1 MFIKKK
7 SKFILVYLLSLI
19 IIFILLAKNVPGFKG
34 NIDQELRIITKTPII
49 LDPTQSLNS
58 NLSNV
63 YNSITNL
70 LKKKKFDEIKININF
85 ENYDILKKDRSKA
98 LKEGML
104 LNPKVVNIDL
114 EFKGKEYKASA
125 RLKGDFNDH
134 RNYAKQWSLKI
145 NLKNSESILGM
156 SEFSLVN
163 HKSRNFPYNYIISQ
177 NLNNMGLHVPKFETF
192 KVKMNGYDWGLML
205 AEEHFTSEFLELR
218 KLKDNLVFK
227 LSNEEIIKFAHLY
240 LYKDKISKEEF
251 NYLTRWQDKIV
262 TNFHNKSKILKKNDS
277 YEKTRLINYFSLMQN
292 INEKVYFDDSL
303 DDKFLEEYF
312 NIELFAKMFAS
323 SLIWGES
330 ELHST
335 NLNNVRFYIN
345 PYNLKISPMPADY
358 DFIFKQN
365 MELENIQNMIS
376 ELPYFYKPLINNK
389 NFQKNYLLA
398 LNEFEIKI
406 PEIIHIKDQL
416 CKNFTKI
423 CLNLFQNEE
432 LISNFERLKNYK
444 LKIFDFQNDS
454 TKFLISTKID
464 KKEHD
469 NFFRDLINFRAYD
482 NGLITLKNLSPFD
495 IELLSV
501 NKRNGEELKKFFNE
515 ELNASNKNIS
525 QISFNITDEIIPN
538 EEIEIKFKN
547 KITDKIRYAST
558 IVENS
563 SNITNINTKNINLK
577 KFLNSNISLKKNDL
591 IFNEG
596 NFSINELLILPKNYN
611 LILEA
616 GVKIT
621 FSDTGGI
628 LLKGGSFKINGTE
641 NKPVVLTASDKK
653 WEGIH
658 VIGDNTKSIIN
669 YADFF
674 HTSFFSQKNYYLT
687 GGINFYNTDLEIYNS
702 NFLSSD
708 AEDALNIINSKFLID
723 GCNFIDARS
732 DAIDLDF
739 SHGTISNS
747 KFDNING
754 DAVDTSGSIVK
765 IKNLEI
771 ENIGDKAI
779 SAGEKSTITADNIK
793 IKNSKIG
800 IASKDTSKFIGQ
812 KIQIKESLLFDLA
825 AFNKKSIYKGGS
837 INLRE
842 SFIENKIISQ
852 FGSEIKLDKKIIDNQ
867 NIDIEYLYQI

>member
-19 IIFILLAKNVPGFKG
+19 IIFVLLAKNVPGFKG

-49 LDPTQSLNS
+49 LDPTQSSIS
-58 NLSNV
+58 NLSNI

-70 LKKKKFDEIKININF
+70 FKKKEFDELKININF
-85 ENYDILKKDRSKA
+85 ENFDILKKDRSKA
-98 LKEGML
+98 LKKGML
-104 LNPKVVNIDL
+104 INPEVVNIDL
-114 EFKGKEYKASA
+114 EFKGKKYKASA

-145 NLKNSESILGM
+145 NLKDSENILGM

-163 HKSRNFPYNYIISQ
+163 HKSRNFPYNYIISE
-177 NLNNMGLHVPKFETF
+177 NLDNMGLQVPKFETF
-192 KVKMNGYDWGLML
+192 KVNLNGYDWGLML

-227 LSNEEIIKFAHLY
+227 LSNEEIIKFTHLY
-240 LYKDKISKEEF
+240 LFRDKISKEEF

-262 TNFHNKSKILKKNDS
+262 TSFHNRNKILKKDDS

-292 INEKVYFDDSL
+292 INEKVYFDKSI
-303 DDKFLEEYF
+303 DDKFLEEHF

-345 PYNLKISPMPADY
+345 PYDLKISPMPADY

-376 ELPYFYKPLINNK
+376 ELPYFYKPLIYNK

-406 PEIIHIKDQL
+406 PEIIQNKNRL

-423 CLNLFQNEE
+423 CLNLFQKEE
-432 LISNFERLKNYK
+432 LLSNFKRLKNYK
-444 LKIFDFQNDS
+444 LKIFDFQNDE

-495 IELLSV
+495 IKLLSI
-501 NKRNGEELKKFFNE
+501 NRINGEELTKFFND
-515 ELNASNKNIS
+515 ELNASKKNIS
-525 QISFNITDEIIPN
+525 QISFKITDEIIPN

-547 KITDKIRYAST
+547 KISDKIRYASA

-563 SNITNINTKNINLK
+563 SNLTNIKTKNISLK
-577 KFLNSNISLKKNDL
+577 KFINSNVSLKKNDL
-591 IFNEG
+591 FFNEG
-596 NFSINELLILPKNYN
+596 NFSVDELLILPKNYN

-628 LLKGGSFKINGTE
+628 LIKGGSLKINGTKS
-641 NKPVVLTASDKK
+641 KPVILTATGKK
-653 WEGIH
+653 WEGVH

-669 YADFF
+669 YADFS

-687 GGINFYNTDLEIYNS
+687 GGINFYNTDLEIFNS

-708 AEDALNIINSKFLID
+708 AEDMINVINSKFFID
-723 GCNFIDARS
+723 GCNFIDAKS

-739 SHGTISNS
+739 SNGTISNS
-747 KFDNING
+747 KFNNING
-754 DAVDTSGSIVK
+754 DAVDTSGSTVQ

-771 ENIGDKAI
+771 DNVGDKAI
-779 SAGEKSTITADNIK
+779 SAGEKSMVTANDIK

-800 IASKDTSKFIGQ
+800 IASKDTSKFIGER
-812 KIQIKESLLFDLA
+812 IQIEKSLLFDLA
-825 AFNKKSIYKGGS
+825 AFNKKSIYKGGI

-867 NIDIEYLYQI
+867 NINIEDLYQI

>member
-1 MFIKKK
+1 MFVKKK
-7 SKFILVYLLSLI
+7 SKFILIYLLSLI

-49 LDPTQSLNS
+49 LDPTQSSAL
-58 NLSNV
+58 NLSNIH
-63 YNSITNL
+63 YSITNL
-70 LKKKKFDEIKININF
+70 FKKKKFDEIKININF

-98 LKEGML
+98 LKNGML
-104 LNPKVVNIDL
+104 INPEVVNIDL
-114 EFKGKEYKASA
+114 EFKGKKYKASA

-134 RNYAKQWSLKI
+134 RNYSKQWSLKI
-145 NLKNSESILGM
+145 NIKNSKSILGM

-163 HKSRNFPYNYIISQ
+163 HKSRNFPYNYIISE
-177 NLNNMGLHVPKFETF
+177 NLNDMGLQVPKFETF
-192 KVKMNGYDWGLML
+192 KVKLNGYDWGLML

-240 LYKDKISKEEF
+240 LFRDKISEEEF
-251 NYLTRWQDKIV
+251 NYLTRWQDKMV
-262 TNFHNKSKILKKNDS
+262 TNFHNKNKILKKDDG

-292 INEKVYFDDSL
+292 INEKVYFDNNIN
-303 DDKFLEEYF
+303 DKFLEEYF

-345 PYNLKISPMPADY
+345 PYDLKISPMPADY

-365 MELENIQNMIS
+365 MELENIQNTIS
-376 ELPYFYKPLINNK
+376 KLPYFYKPLIYNK

-406 PEIIHIKDQL
+406 PEIIQGKNKL

-423 CLNLFQNEE
+423 CLNLFQEEE
-432 LISNFERLKNYK
+432 LLSNFDKLKSYK
-444 LKIFDFQNDS
+444 LKIFDFQNDD
-454 TKFLISTKID
+454 TKFLISTKLD

-482 NGLITLKNLSPFD
+482 NGLIILKNLSPFD
-495 IELLSV
+495 IELLSI
-501 NKRNGEELKKFFNE
+501 NRKNGKELTKFLND
-515 ELNASNKNIS
+515 ELNASKKNIS
-525 QISFNITDEIIPN
+525 QISFKITDEIISN

-547 KITDKIRYAST
+547 KISDKVRYASA

-563 SNITNINTKNINLK
+563 SNLTNIKTKNNSLK
-577 KFLNSNISLKKNDL
+577 KFINSKVSLKRNDL
-591 IFNEG
+591 VFNEG
-596 NFSINELLILPKNYN
+596 NFSIDELLILPKNYN

-628 LLKGGSFKINGTE
+628 LIKGGSFKINGTE
-641 NKPVVLTASDKK
+641 NKPVVLTSNGKK
-653 WEGIH
+653 WEGVH

-669 YADFF
+669 YADFLS
-674 HTSFFSQKNYYLT
+674 TSFFSQKNYYLT
-687 GGINFYNTDLEIYNS
+687 GGINFYNTDLEIFNS
-702 NFLSSD
+702 NFLNSV
-708 AEDALNIINSKFLID
+708 AEDAVNIINSKFFID
-723 GCNFIDARS
+723 GCNFIDAKS
-732 DAIDLDF
+732 DAIDIDF
-739 SHGTISNS
+739 SNGTISNS
-747 KFDNING
+747 KFNNVNG
-754 DAVDTSGSIVK
+754 DAVDTSGSIVQ
-765 IKNLEI
+765 IENLEI
-771 ENIGDKAI
+771 ENVGDKAI
-779 SAGEKSTITADNIK
+779 SAGENSVITADNIK

-800 IASKDTSKFIGQ
+800 IASKDTSKFVGQ
-812 KIQIKESLLFDLA
+812 RIRIEKSLLFDLA

-837 INLRE
+837 IDLRE

-852 FGSEIKLDKKIIDNQ
+852 FGSEIKLNKKIIDNQ
-867 NIDIEYLYQI
+867 NINIEDLYQI

>member
-19 IIFILLAKNVPGFKG
+19 IIFVLLAKNVPGFKG

-49 LDPTQSLNS
+49 LDPSQSSIS
-58 NLSNV
+58 NLSNI
-63 YNSITNL
+63 YNSIANL
-70 LKKKKFDEIKININF
+70 FKKKEFNELKININF

-98 LKEGML
+98 LKKGML
-104 LNPKVVNIDL
+104 INPEVVNIEL
-114 EFKGKEYKASA
+114 EFKGKKYKASA

-134 RNYAKQWSLKI
+134 RNYVKQWSLKI
-145 NLKNSESILGM
+145 NLKDSENILGM

-163 HKSRNFPYNYIISQ
+163 HKSRNFPYNYIISE
-177 NLNNMGLHVPKFETF
+177 NLENMGLQVPKFETF
-192 KVKMNGYDWGLML
+192 KVNLNGYDWGLML

-240 LYKDKISKEEF
+240 LFRDKISKEEF
-251 NYLTRWQDKIV
+251 NYLTRWQDKMV
-262 TNFHNKSKILKKNDS
+262 TSFHNRNKILKKNNS

-292 INEKVYFDDSL
+292 INEQVYFDNSIN
-303 DDKFLEEYF
+303 DKFLEEYF

-345 PYNLKISPMPADY
+345 PYDLKISPMPADY

-376 ELPYFYKPLINNK
+376 ELPYFYKPLIHNK
-389 NFQKNYLLA
+389 NFQKNYLSA
-398 LNEFEIKI
+398 LNEFEIRI
-406 PEIIHIKDQL
+406 PEIIENKNRL

-423 CLNLFQNEE
+423 CLNLFKKEE
-432 LISNFERLKNYK
+432 LLSNFKKLKNYK
-444 LKIFDFQNDS
+444 LKIFDFQNS
-454 TKFLISTKID
+454 EKKFLISTKID

-469 NFFRDLINFRAYD
+469 NFFRDLINFRAYE

-495 IELLSV
+495 IKLLSISR
-501 NKRNGEELKKFFNE
+501 KNGKELTKFFND
-515 ELNASNKNIS
+515 ELNASKKNIS
-525 QISFNITDEIIPN
+525 QISFKITDEIIPN

-547 KITDKIRYAST
+547 KISDKIRYAYAV
-558 IVENS
+558 VENS
-563 SNITNINTKNINLK
+563 SNLTNIKIKNINLN
-577 KFLNSNISLKKNDL
+577 KFINSNISLKKNDL
-591 IFNEG
+591 VFSEG
-596 NFSINELLILPKNYN
+596 NFSIDELLILPKNYN

-628 LLKGGSFKINGTE
+628 LIKGGSLKINGAK
-641 NKPVVLTASDKK
+641 NKPVILTANGKK
-653 WEGIH
+653 WEGVH

-669 YADFF
+669 YADFS

-687 GGINFYNTDLEIYNS
+687 GGINFYNTDLEIFNS
-702 NFLSSD
+702 NFLSSN
-708 AEDALNIINSKFLID
+708 AEDMVNVINSQFFIN

-739 SHGTISNS
+739 SNGTISNS
-747 KFDNING
+747 KFNNING
-754 DAVDTSGSIVK
+754 DAVDTSGSIVQ
-765 IKNLEI
+765 IKNIEI
-771 ENIGDKAI
+771 ENVGDKAI
-779 SAGEKSTITADNIK
+779 SAGEKSMITANDIK

-800 IASKDTSKFIGQ
+800 IASKDTSKFIGER
-812 KIQIKESLLFDLA
+812 IQIEKSLLFDLA

-837 INLRE
+837 IDLRK

-852 FGSEIKLDKKIIDNQ
+852 FGSEIKLDQKIIDNQ
-867 NIDIEYLYQI
+867 NIDIEDLYQI